1 VVFTEQQVCL
11 YTKQG
16 VFNITQVL
24 ADIGDSTDDDTVG
37 GLTAPMNGTMV
48 SVLVNAGDKVEK
60 DQALMIM
67 EAMKME
73 HVIKAPSDGVVTGLF
88 YKNGDM
94 VDGGSELLTFEAAA
108 VETSEK

>member
-1 VVFTEQQVCL
+1 
-11 YTKQG
+11 
-16 VFNITQVL
+16 VFNFTQVL
-24 ADIGDSTDDDTVG
+24 ADTGDSTNDTSAG

-48 SVLVNAGDKVEK
+48 SVLVNTGDKVKK

-94 VDGGSELLTFEAAA
+94 VDGGSELLSFEAADLK
-108 VETSEK
+108 VTNKQ